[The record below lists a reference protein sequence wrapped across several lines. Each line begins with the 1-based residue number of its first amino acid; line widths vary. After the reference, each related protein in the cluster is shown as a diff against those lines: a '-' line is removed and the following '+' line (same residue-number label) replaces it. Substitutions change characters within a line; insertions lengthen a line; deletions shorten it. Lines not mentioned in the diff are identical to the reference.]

1 MVNFKSV
8 LPIFLLI
15 GLVGCSGDPVKAK
28 IETAMLTHIEDQI
41 EAQIEFQINTQKAAQ
56 GLVQDMLNKMP
67 EGDAKAKL
75 KLSQTSL
82 ETFEDDIR
90 SILPTDMSVTVIE
103 HDCSDT
109 NDNVSEIVCT
119 VKYERSAKM
128 YGVKNSKSVNSQV
141 TFSQVNGVWKQE
153 SET

>member
-82 ETFEDDIR
+82 ETDQSFQPIC
-90 SILPTDMSVTVIE
+90 P
-103 HDCSDT
+103 
-109 NDNVSEIVCT
+109 
-119 VKYERSAKM
+119 
-128 YGVKNSKSVNSQV
+128 SQ
-141 TFSQVNGVWKQE
+141 
-153 SET
+153 